1 MAPSLLEQFLVTELF
16 AFLLIFCR
24 MGAGIMV
31 LPGIAETYVS
41 PRARLHFALAVSL
54 LLVPVFDDVMPA
66 VPGSP
71 LTLLVYVIAE
81 AIVGLFIGYLARLL
95 VNAMHIAG
103 TIIAY
108 QSSLAMA
115 TIFDIS
121 QGGQSTVIGNFLTLT
136 AVVLFFTLDLHH
148 IMINGLADSYSLFPP
163 GQFPVVGDMAEH
175 YMMLFGKIFAIAI
188 KLSAPHIVFA
198 LLFYLCSGVLSRL
211 MPTMHVFFILMP
223 AQILIAFFLLLAT
236 LTSIMIYYTGF
247 VEDSLRAFLNHD
259 L

>member
-24 MGAGIMV
+24 MGAGIMM
-31 LPGIAETYVS
+31 LPGIAEAYVS
-41 PRARLHFALAVSL
+41 TRMRLHFALAASL
-54 LLVPVFDDVMPA
+54 LLVPVFGDLMPE

-71 LTLLVYVIAE
+71 LTLLILVVAE
-81 AIVGLFIGYLARLL
+81 IVVGFFIGFLARLL
-95 VNAMHIAG
+95 VSTMHIAG

-121 QGGQSTVIGNFLTLT
+121 LGGQSTVIGNFMTMT
-136 AVVLFFTLDLHH
+136 AVVLFFTLDMHH

-175 YMMLFGKIFAIAI
+175 LMQLFGKVFAMGF
-188 KLSAPHIVFA
+188 KLSAPHITFA

-223 AQILIAFFLLLAT
+223 IQILIAFFLLLAT
-236 LTSIMIYYTGF
+236 FSSIMIYYTGF
-247 VEDSLRAFLNHD
+247 VEDALRAFLNHD